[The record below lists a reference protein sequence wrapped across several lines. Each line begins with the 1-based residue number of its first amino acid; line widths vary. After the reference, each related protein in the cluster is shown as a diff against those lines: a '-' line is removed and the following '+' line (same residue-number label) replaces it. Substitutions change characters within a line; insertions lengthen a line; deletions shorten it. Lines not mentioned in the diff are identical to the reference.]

1 MALELQNVF
10 FLSTRWSLKSSK
22 KNENNC
28 YLKKLFQGSIFKQ
41 EYNNQNLN
49 YKQKSLKLTCER
61 NLRSEN
67 ILISLF
73 EPSVAF
79 HTETN
84 RLFCSSKQTTGF
96 YMICNTGL
104 KWVKGLDISIK
115 TNELTWSWFSNC
127 SFSFLV

>member
-1 MALELQNVF
+1 ML
-10 FLSTRWSLKSSK
+10 SK
-22 KNENNC
+22 KVISGL
-28 YLKKLFQGSIFKQ
+28 YFQQ

-49 YKQKSLKLTCER
+49 YKQKSLKLTCDR

-79 HTETN
+79 HIETN

-115 TNELTWSWFSNC
+115 TNELT
-127 SFSFLV
+127 